1 MIFAYNTNGFAHHRL
16 DDALGILAELGYG
29 GVSITLDFQHLDPF
43 GNDFA
48 AELTRTRR
56 KLDQSGLR
64 CVVETGARFLL
75 DPRRKHQPTLL
86 SPNPLERGNRLAF
99 LERSLGIAKALG
111 AECVSFWSGTPLV
124 REDSSVLFERLV
136 DGCEQLLNTAERSGM
151 KLAFEPEPGM
161 FLENMDRFEELQT
174 RLDHELFGLTLDL
187 GHLVCTGELPIS
199 KFVKRWPK
207 RLWNIHIEDMKKGV
221 HDHLLF
227 GEGEVD
233 FADAFRALNAI
244 QYPGL
249 VSVELSRHSHD
260 AVRTAQRSL
269 EFLKGIE
276 LGDS

>member
-16 DDALGILAELGYG
+16 DDALDILAELGYG

-48 AELTRTRR
+48 AELTRARR
-56 KLDQSGLR
+56 KLDQLGMR
-64 CVVETGARFLL
+64 CAIETGARFLL

-99 LERSLGIAKALG
+99 LERSVSIAKALG
-111 AECVSFWSGTPLV
+111 AECVSFWSGTPLDP
-124 REDSSVLFERLV
+124 EDSSVLFDRLV
-136 DGCEQLLNTAERSGM
+136 EGCKQLLNTAERSGV

-161 FLENMDRFEELQT
+161 LLENMDQFEELHS
-174 RLDHELFGLTLDL
+174 RLDHELFGLTLDV

-199 KFVKRWPK
+199 KFVNRWPK
-207 RLWNIHIEDMKKGV
+207 QLWNIHIEDMERGI
-221 HDHLLF
+221 HDHLMF
-227 GEGEVD
+227 GEGELD
-233 FADAFRALNAI
+233 FHDAFQALRGI
-244 QYPGL
+244 QYGGL

-276 LGDS
+276 LGVS